1 MILKTKGEN
10 IMKEFL
16 QEWGNTILTA
26 IAIMAL
32 IGIVVF
38 LKPTMKSAFE
48 STFTSFSNQMQS
60 AVDDNAGSGEATG
73 SESSGSAA
81 AGN

>member
-1 MILKTKGEN
+1 
-10 IMKEFL
+10 MKEFL

-26 IAIMAL
+26 IAILSL

-60 AVDDNAGSGEATG
+60 AVDDNAGSDASGSGSDASGGAATG
-73 SESSGSAA
+73 
-81 AGN
+81 N